1 MEMLIV
7 VAIIA
12 VLVAIAIPT
21 FNGALEK
28 SKEATDVAN
37 VRAAYAELQVA
48 MLTDNASLPAD
59 ENAFKTT
66 YVKQTLNY
74 DDGAKED
81 KFTYTKDTSKE
92 TATITYVAKKL
103 DGGHTYTWTVEPA
116 DIQ

>member
-37 VRAAYAELQVA
+37 IRAAYAELQVA
-48 MLTDNASLPAD
+48 MLTDNAALPQNED
-59 ENAFKTT
+59 AFKTT
-66 YVKQTLNY
+66 YVKQELNY
-74 DDGAKED
+74 DSGEKD
-81 KFTYTKDTSKE
+81 KFTYTQNTTKG
-92 TATITYVAKKL
+92 TATITYVAAKL